1 MKLNRLIQIEMTNRC
16 VDEKGRLIVGKAF
29 SGKKSKVTTYEN
41 PKTHK
46 KFAVVSSLDDNPVDD
61 LFDELDTSEDELGAS
76 DPNDEF
82 ENGAHKLEQAAKS
95 FEECC
100 DCLHDIDP
108 VAERECKY
116 FANRIAMAC
125 QIMLLSHGIDKLDYE
140 NDRLQK
146 EKEAK
151 CQTK

>member
-1 MKLNRLIQIEMTNRC
+1 MELKRLIKIEMTNRC
-16 VDEKGRLIVGKAF
+16 IDEKGRLIVGKAF
-29 SGKKSKVTTYEN
+29 AGKKSKVTTYEN

-46 KFAVVSSLDDNPVDD
+46 TFAVVSSLDDNPVDD
-61 LFDELDTSEDELGAS
+61 LFDELDTS

-146 EKEAK
+146 EKETK
-151 CQTK
+151 CQAK